1 MIVYDRLQC
10 VSFVIML
17 CLKIR
22 TIFNNRDNES
32 FNLFE
37 PLTDTVTILSQH
49 SLLTEIDVVHR
60 QAPAFL
66 CYIWQYNERL
76 RIMTIYHN
84 NCPFLL
90 AANVEWCKMTPLVW
104 RYRDPHGCDS
114 HTNTVYQYEHVTMAV
129 GKLRLTTV
137 QQSTCLLF
145 VVVAQAHGW
154 FVSCWRTWHCA
165 KAELCD
171 CCCLSVVLSFCE
183 RDNSRTRLRMSTKH
197 DGRRRDPLEMVKFC
211 CWSGSECGS
220 RISFSLSVTLGDRTY
235 YTICCHSPEDDTAAA
250 LVEFALS
257 EHMLF
262 CVYFPYVGNEVC
274 IFDLTYYK
282 LAPPFVS
289 HLFPSGTDSGRPN
302 RAFDQSISWW
312 RRCWIKNS
320 GLSMT
325 SWRHRDHVT
334 SHLQRH
340 LSYVVR
346 DGRSSKRLYCSLL
359 P

>member
-1 MIVYDRLQC
+1 MTIQKPTRLRFIHEC
-10 VSFVIML
+10 SVSIWT
-17 CLKIR
+17 R
-22 TIFNNRDNES
+22 NNGGRQTSLDNSTAE
-32 FNLFE
+32 
-37 PLTDTVTILSQH
+37 H
-49 SLLTEIDVVHR
+49 LLTFCCCCTGAWLVCILLTHLTLR
-60 QAPAFL
+60 QGGVM
-66 CYIWQYNERL
+66 W
-76 RIMTIYHN
+76 
-84 NCPFLL
+84 
-90 AANVEWCKMTPLVW
+90 
-104 RYRDPHGCDS
+104 
-114 HTNTVYQYEHVTMAV
+114 
-129 GKLRLTTV
+129 
-137 QQSTCLLF
+137 LF
-145 VVVAQAHGW
+145 N
-154 FVSCWRTWHCA
+154 
-165 KAELCD
+165 

-220 RISFSLSVTLGDRTY
+220 RISFSLSVTSGDRTY